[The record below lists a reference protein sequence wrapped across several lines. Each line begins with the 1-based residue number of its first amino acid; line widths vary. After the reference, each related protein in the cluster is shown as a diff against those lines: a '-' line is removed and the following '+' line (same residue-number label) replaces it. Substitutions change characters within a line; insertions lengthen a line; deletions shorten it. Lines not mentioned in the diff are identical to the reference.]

1 MTSHQTSARLLTLT
15 HRNSLR
21 LLRLVN
27 TLLDFSRV
35 EAGRIQASYEPV
47 DLPKLTAEIAS
58 NFHTACEL
66 AGLTLDVDCPSIPDP
81 VYVDRE
87 MWEKIM
93 LNLLSNAFKF
103 TLHGRIKVAMRRAA
117 TNMSLTVNDTGIG
130 IPDAELPRIFERF
143 HRLSLIYAGEK
154 YVGVS

>member
-1 MTSHQTSARLLTLT
+1 
-15 HRNSLR
+15 
-21 LLRLVN
+21 LVN